1 MLVKRQESLSH
12 MLQEFYE
19 TSPSGCVRCLF
30 LGRGPRAL
38 ARGLPS
44 SPSTP
49 LYDAFEGA
57 LKNARAGGNR
67 RSSET
72 ERRCKTSRS
81 IAVRIER
88 EVALRHIAAGA
99 SQEANTMTMQPLGR
113 SSRETIAPPRCC
125 LRAYFTAD
133 LWKKGHRTDVRSMLR
148 REVRNTPRGLTRV
161 QGARPVPRAG
171 SELRGPPCRTACG
184 CGRAVRAYSV
194 GVDLCASSALRRR
207 NPHERCDSSTGRA
220 RRRRH
225 VWCAHG
231 QRVCG
236 LGARFPLHR
245 LRRAGLGGA
254 AVCCVRQRPMC

>member
-1 MLVKRQESLSH
+1 MW
-12 MLQEFYE
+12 
-19 TSPSGCVRCLF
+19 
-30 LGRGPRAL
+30 AL
-38 ARGLPS
+38 ARGLHA

-57 LKNARAGGNR
+57 LKNARAGRNR

-133 LWKKGHRTDVRSMLR
+133 LWKKGHRIDVRSMLR
-148 REVRNTPRGLTRV
+148 RELMNTPRGPTLVGLHPSLRNE
-161 QGARPVPRAG
+161 GP
-171 SELRGPPCRTACG
+171 SENATSMLLREVMHTNHGPPPV
-184 CGRAVRAYSV
+184 GRAQAKGSV
-194 GVDLCASSALRRR
+194 HSQTGKSRRILVAGAIR
-207 NPHERCDSSTGRA
+207 I
-220 RRRRH
+220 
-225 VWCAHG
+225 
-231 QRVCG
+231 RVS
-236 LGARFPLHR
+236 
-245 LRRAGLGGA
+245 
-254 AVCCVRQRPMC
+254 